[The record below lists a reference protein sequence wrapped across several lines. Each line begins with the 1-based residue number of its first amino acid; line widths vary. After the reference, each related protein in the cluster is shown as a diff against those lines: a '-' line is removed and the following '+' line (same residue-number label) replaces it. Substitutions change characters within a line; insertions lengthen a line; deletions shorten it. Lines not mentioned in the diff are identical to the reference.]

1 LDLLVELIGG
11 LNRREQTY
19 LKWLRNEQL
28 VHKKSPIWLHNIQT
42 PTGVDPRNFFLQEE
56 LIAKNWEY
64 PLKFIEFIMGTV
76 EVQML

>member
-1 LDLLVELIGG
+1 M
-11 LNRREQTY
+11 
-19 LKWLRNEQL
+19 
-28 VHKKSPIWLHNIQT
+28 
-42 PTGVDPRNFFLQEE
+42 DPRNFFLQEE